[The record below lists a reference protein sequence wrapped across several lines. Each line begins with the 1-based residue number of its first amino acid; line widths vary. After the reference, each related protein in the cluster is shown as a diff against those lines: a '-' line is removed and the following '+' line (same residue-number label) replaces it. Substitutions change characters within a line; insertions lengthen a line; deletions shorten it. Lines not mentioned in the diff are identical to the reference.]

1 MKKLILFSILLSAVF
16 RLQAQAPDKPQA
28 EVSWREAAAQ
38 FTVVRT
44 GTGYMNEADFTEF
57 LDRAE
62 GVRKR
67 PGAFKWFTARPVKF
81 YEYWGLWPTLVLI
94 LFGGLALN
102 LTPCVLPM
110 IPVNLA
116 VIGAGAQSESRRKG
130 FALGAVYG
138 LGITVVYGILGL
150 AVVLGGARFGALNAN
165 AWFNFSIAAVFLLLA
180 LAMFNVFHIDLTRLH
195 KHLNRRQ
202 VEEEYLAAFGI
213 GGLSALLAG
222 ACVAPVVIAVL
233 LLSGNLYTN
242 GVHAGLALPFV
253 LGLGMALP
261 WPFAGAGLSFLP
273 KPGRWMVWVKA
284 AFGVLILMLSVYYAL
299 LAGRILLARS
309 GSRQGSG
316 LVLCDNK
323 NTCFRDV
330 LLEAEAAGLPVF
342 IDFWADWCKNCHAMD
357 KTTFENQ
364 AVKARLA
371 RYKVL
376 KFDATNYKEL
386 PAKEILDHFGVIG
399 LPTYVVMRP
408 VIPANNLPLKGNN

>member
-1 MKKLILFSILLSAVF
+1 MKKLILFSFLLLTALTGTAQTAV
-16 RLQAQAPDKPQA
+16 QTAQSDN
-28 EVSWREAAAQ
+28 SWRKAVSQ

-62 GVRKR
+62 GMHKR
-67 PGAFKWFTARPVKF
+67 PGIFKMFTARPVKF
-81 YEYWGLWPTLVLI
+81 YERWGMWPTLALI

-110 IPVNLA
+110 IPVNLTI
-116 VIGAGAQSESRRKG
+116 IGAGAQSESRRKG

-150 AVVLGGARFGALNAN
+150 AVVLGGAKFGALNAN
-165 AWFNFSIAAVFLLLA
+165 PWFNLGIAAIFLALA
-180 LAMFNVFHIDLTRLH
+180 LAMFNVFHIDLTKLH
-195 KHLNRRQ
+195 RHLNRRQ
-202 VEEEYLAAFGI
+202 VEEEFLAAFSI

-273 KPGRWMVWVKA
+273 KPGRWMEWVKRG
-284 AFGVLILMLSVYYAL
+284 FGVLILVLAIYYGMLGGRL
-299 LAGRILLARS
+299 LIARLAPP
-309 GSRQGSG
+309 GGEEH
-316 LVLCDNK
+316 LVFCNGQ
-323 NTCFRDV
+323 NTCFHDM
-330 LLEAEAAGLPVF
+330 LNEAFAAGQPVL

-357 KTTFENQ
+357 STTFEAPDIKN
-364 AVKARLA
+364 RLTP
-371 RYKVL
+371 YKVL
-376 KFDATNYKEL
+376 KFDATNYKES
-386 PAKEILDHFGVIG
+386 PAKEILDHFGVMG
-399 LPTYVVMRP
+399 LPTYIILKP
-408 VIPANNLPLKGNN
+408 VKGE

>member
-1 MKKLILFSILLSAVF
+1 MKKLILFSLLLAASLNVA
-16 RLQAQAPDKPQA
+16 AQAPAQPPPDA
-28 EVSWREAAAQ
+28 SWQDAVKQ

-44 GTGYMNEADFTEF
+44 GTGYMNAGDFKEF

-62 GVRKR
+62 GMHER
-67 PGAFKWFTARPVKF
+67 PGFFKRFTARPVGF
-81 YEYWGLWPTLVLI
+81 YERWGLWRTLVLI

-116 VIGAGAQSESRRKG
+116 IIGAGAQSESRRKG
-130 FALGAVYG
+130 FALGSAYG

-150 AVVLGGARFGALNAN
+150 AVVLGGARFGALNSSP
-165 AWFNFSIAAVFLLLA
+165 WFNLIIAVIFLLLA

-195 KHLNRRQ
+195 QHLNRRQ

-273 KPGRWMVWVKA
+273 KPGAWMEWVKRG
-284 AFGVLILMLSVYYAL
+284 FGVLILFLAVYYGSLGGRL
-299 LAGRILLARS
+299 LISRTGSS
-309 GSRQGSG
+309 GGADH
-316 LVLCDNK
+316 LVLCENK
-323 NTCFRDV
+323 NTCFRDA
-330 LLEAEAAGLPVF
+330 LLEARSAGQPVF

-357 KTTFENQ
+357 KTTLADPEI
-364 AVKARLA
+364 KARLA
-371 RYKVL
+371 RYKVI
-376 KFDATNYKEL
+376 KFDASNFDES
-386 PAKEILDHFGVIG
+386 PAKEILDHFGVMG
-399 LPTYVVMRP
+399 LPTYILLQP
-408 VIPANNLPLKGNN
+408 GQ